1 MLLCREGHLVACH
14 PMIGSIRRTTA
25 DARVLVVRGGRAVE
39 RPDRLVT
46 EEPMEIRAGGPGQAP
61 VRVAVTMRTPG
72 HDFELAVGFL
82 ATEGLL
88 TSPEA
93 VADVRYC
100 RLPDGE
106 EQRYNIVTV
115 GLRRPF
121 DLAGHERH
129 FSANASCGLCGKA
142 SLDQVEVACTPLG
155 PGPLVGASVIARL
168 PDLLRGAQE
177 VFDKTGGLHG
187 AGLAS
192 VEGELTSVREDVG
205 RHNAVDKLVGEA
217 VLAGALPLSNRVL
230 VVSGRVS
237 FEIVQKAAV
246 AGIPVLCAVSAPSS
260 LAVEAAERLGMTL
273 VGFVR
278 EGGFNVY
285 SHSDRVNLD
294 A

>member
-1 MLLCREGHLVACH
+1 VTALDSSEG
-14 PMIGSIRRTTA
+14 IRRTTA
-25 DARVLVVRGGRAVE
+25 DARVLVVRPGRAVE

-46 EEPMEIRAGGPGQAP
+46 EEPMEIRAGGPGQEP

-88 TSPEA
+88 RSSDD

-100 RLPDGE
+100 RLPESE
-106 EQRYNIVTV
+106 EQRYNVVTV

-129 FSANASCGLCGKA
+129 FAANASCGLCGKA
-142 SLDQVEVACTPLG
+142 SLDQVEVACAPLAT
-155 PGPLVGASVIARL
+155 GPLVAASVIAGL
-168 PDLLRGAQE
+168 PDGLRAAQR

-187 AGLAS
+187 AGLTTPA
-192 VEGELTSVREDVG
+192 GEVVSVREDVG

-217 VLAGALPLSNRVL
+217 VLAGTMPLSERVL
-230 VVSGRVS
+230 VVSGRIS

-260 LAVEAAERLGMTL
+260 LAVDAADRLGMTC

-278 EGGFNVY
+278 DGGFNVY
-285 SHSDRVNLD
+285 SHPERLD
-294 A
+294 LDG